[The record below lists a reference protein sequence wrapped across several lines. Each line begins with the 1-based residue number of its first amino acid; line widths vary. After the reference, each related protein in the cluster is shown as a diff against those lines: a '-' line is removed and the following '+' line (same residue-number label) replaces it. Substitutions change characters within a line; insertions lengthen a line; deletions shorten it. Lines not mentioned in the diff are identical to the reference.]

1 MHAPLFFAH
10 GVKALSFRSILDA
23 IILLFPMP
31 PAIALALLFFNFN
44 PRDSIMSDH
53 PNPKPD
59 PKLPPGTE
67 RRVEPFLDCLA
78 FLLAKRWL
86 REQRQSEEKP
96 SQDQPEK

>member
-23 IILLFPMP
+23 IILLFPMLP
-31 PAIALALLFFNFN
+31 VIVLALLIFI
-44 PRDSIMSDH
+44 PGDSTMPSN
-53 PNPKPD
+53 PNPTPD
-59 PKLPPGTE
+59 PKPSPDTE

-96 SQDQPEK
+96 PQERPEP